1 MKNAENISLVLLAVT
16 AAVLTGLLVGA
27 YLHNEPAYAAAPSVS
42 GGDYVMSIGGYDQDN
57 EFVWVI
63 NMASN
68 QLILYGI
75 DINARSI
82 RTVGTADLSRPFPEP

>member
-42 GGDYVMSIGGYDQDN
+42 GGDYV
-57 EFVWVI
+57 I

-75 DINARSI
+75 DITARSI